1 MIDNEIK
8 MAIKTLKD
16 GGVIG
21 IPTETVYGL
30 AADIYNKKGIENIF
44 KTKERPF
51 FFLLI
56 IHISNTSELGKLTK
70 EWTELHEK
78 LAKAFWPGPLTFILK
93 KSHNVSDMIT
103 SGLDTVG
110 IRMPDHPKTLEL
122 INELGSPI
130 AAPSANKFKKIS
142 PTSAEH
148 VQSEFPE
155 IQVLNGG
162 DCKVGIESTIL
173 KLEEN
178 KVIIFRPGMIT
189 PKMIKDVLGEDITVE
204 FHESEVAPGHLNHHY
219 MPKKPII
226 FNVIDLNEDNDELPE
241 ALQENLNTWDLPN
254 DSTIA
259 ARQLYGKFRELDQQ
273 EGPGI
278 KINLT
283 TKQIELDEFKGV
295 INRLIKA
302 SSYFLPKKF
311 SNKS

>member
-8 MAIKTLKD
+8 TAIKTLKD

-51 FFLLI
+51 FDPLI
-56 IHISNTSELGKLTK
+56 VHISEISQLPKLTK
-70 EWTELHEK
+70 EWTKSHEK
-78 LAKAFWPGPLTFILK
+78 LANFFWPGPLTFIVK
-93 KSHNVSDMIT
+93 KSENISDMIT

-122 INELGSPI
+122 LNELGSPI
-130 AAPSANKFKKIS
+130 AAPSANKFKMIS

-148 VQSEFPE
+148 VQAEFPE
-155 IQVLNGG
+155 IQVIDGG

-173 KLEEN
+173 KIEEN

-189 PKMIKDVLGEDITVE
+189 PKMIKNVLGDNMIIE

-219 MPKKPII
+219 MPKKPIV
-226 FNVIDLNEDNDELPE
+226 FNVIDLHEENDKLPE
-241 ALQENLNTWDLPN
+241 ELQVSLNSWDLPQ
-254 DSTIA
+254 DSTLA

-273 EGPGI
+273 KGPGI

-283 TKQIELDEFKGV
+283 TKQIEQDEFKGV

-311 SNKS
+311 SNKT